1 MKATIMEQY
10 SLKALI
16 AIPEQEK
23 LEFKKLIRS
32 YRSEHIRSPNE
43 IVESIF
49 NSNQTILNEV
59 IDRGNISEVIHQL
72 REDAYTSF
80 LKDEAEFNVEVLRD
94 ISLLLETPKSLLDN
108 LISQQDLLA
117 LPSSE
122 LIDAVKKACGEY
134 AGYISPYIYELSL
147 SNTQSRRS
155 RAGKTFEHVI
165 YKLYKT
171 FKYEFVS
178 QGELGKATFKERGL
192 GKMVDSLLP
201 NIAAFEQRRDKVI
214 IGTMKTTLRERW
226 QEVVEEL
233 NRTGLPS
240 IYLLTMDDDISE
252 SKANQMRQH
261 NVVLVV
267 PKSVKAQASLLKM
280 PNIIDFESY
289 FLEEIPEKLRF
300 WDNQ

>member
-1 MKATIMEQY
+1 MI
-10 SLKALI
+10 
-16 AIPEQEK
+16 
-23 LEFKKLIRS
+23 
-32 YRSEHIRSPNE
+32 
-43 IVESIF
+43 
-49 NSNQTILNEV
+49 
-59 IDRGNISEVIHQL
+59 
-72 REDAYTSF
+72 
-80 LKDEAEFNVEVLRD
+80 
-94 ISLLLETPKSLLDN
+94 LDN
-108 LISQQDLLA
+108 LIASQDLLS

-122 LIDAVKKACGEY
+122 LIETVRKTCGEY

-155 RAGKTFEHVI
+155 RAGKTFEQVI

-171 FKYEFVS
+171 FGYEFVS
-178 QGELGKATFKERGL
+178 QGELGKETFKAKGL

-201 NIAAFEQRRDKVI
+201 NINAFEKRRDKVI

-226 QEVVEEL
+226 QEVVEEI

-252 SKANQMRQH
+252 SKATQMRQH

-267 PKSVKAQASLLKM
+267 PKAIKAKASLSKM

-300 WDNQ
+300 WKNQ